1 MALNE
6 LMQTRTEIVP
16 LIPNT
21 GVQFLDLGF
30 SLVRK
35 DDVPQR
41 WSYFDPGDRAR
52 GSRVPPLVARGN
64 EEAEDGTTSSY
75 DLSIKSLVQMFERVW
90 MPLPLLRVQGLGFS
104 HGPTN
109 WARVYLARLAQ
120 PDEHGNEYRLVI
132 ALDTALMDYVEGDA
146 YLAPSPQ
153 DARNTHPFKLPS
165 YAEMQ
170 RGQRKGGLRT
180 GEAEPA
186 PVEWFF
192 NEQWVR
198 DWCFETFK
206 EMLERDER
214 SRKRHSFK
222 PLSDEE
228 IYEDYMQGPNEHLA
242 RYASF
247 LDLLHSLDIVPKFK
261 LVDRVTEP
269 RTSAIDVDLVLD
281 LGNSRSCGLL
291 IEADPAETKVNIRNA
306 VRLQIRDL
314 GLAEQV
320 YAQPFS
326 SRFEFTRARFG
337 RDHVSSR
344 SGRSGAFAWPTIVR
358 VGPEA
363 VRLSAL
369 RSGTEG
375 LSGLSSPKRYLW
387 DKKPQP
393 DSWRVSPSTV
403 QSGESSVAVDGPFT
417 ALVNNSGEAIHRIIP
432 EELEREPDKGI
443 LSLNAFY
450 ARGNLASFALGE
462 IFVQAITMMNSPMH
476 RLRRPV
482 NAELPRRL
490 RRIILTT
497 PTAMSLQERSILKEQ
512 AESARDMA
520 YVSMGLASIDYLAD
534 GKAIVV
540 YGPDAALNKAEQ
552 RSAGPEVALQWDE
565 ATATAAVYL
574 YTEIAQNYSGGARTF
589 FDTVRS
595 PENAADPACSDSLR
609 VATLDIGGGTTDL
622 VVISV
627 TAEGQGT
634 NLTLT
639 PFQEFREG
647 FNLAG
652 DDALLRVVREHV
664 IAPIRAR
671 LEREGLGDRA
681 GALLEQLLGGDH
693 GEKQAIEYVRRQQF
707 AAQVA
712 APIALGLLEVY
723 ESFDPLSPQP
733 SQQRSFNSFFTNES
747 RPAEDLLEHFNAAV
761 VKRGLTGFRLQDTVF
776 EVSAVHLDLT
786 VRSVFV
792 EMLRS
797 LGEVIHR
804 YRADLLILSGRTSR
818 LPAVRALLE
827 ECGGLPTHR
836 VISLHQFRV
845 GSWYPF
851 RDDRATVGDPKT
863 TAAVGAMICHL
874 GSGRLENFNLL
885 SDLLR
890 PRSTARYF
898 GKLSDDGRLLSE
910 DVHFSD
916 LDLDNPGY
924 ELPEL
929 PEEEL
934 LEFHGPMP
942 LGFRQ
947 LSVAW
952 WPGTRLYYMDF
963 ANREATERLQGK
975 MPLRVRFKR
984 KGGRTV
990 SDPRTGEEWVRE
1002 PGLDIDAI
1010 FDSQGMQVKTQLL
1023 CISLQTLDKPRG
1035 YWLDTGILLGS

>member
-1 MALNE
+1 MALPE
-6 LMQTRTEIVP
+6 LMHHLPDVVP

-30 SLVRK
+30 SLARK
-35 DDVPQR
+35 DDVPQK
-41 WSYFDPGDRAR
+41 WSYYDPDDRSR
-52 GSRVPPLVARGN
+52 GSRVPPVVARGS
-64 EEAEDGTTSSY
+64 EEVDEGLPPSY
-75 DLSIKSLVQMFERVW
+75 DVNIKSLVQMFDRTW

-120 PDEHGNEYRLVI
+120 PDEHGNDYRLVI

-153 DARNTHPFKLPS
+153 DARNTHPFKLPAHS
-165 YAEMQ
+165 DMQ
-170 RGQRKGGLRT
+170 RPIARRGGLT
-180 GEAEPA
+180 TEPVPA

-192 NEQWVR
+192 NEQWVQ

-206 EMLERDER
+206 EMLEKAER
-214 SRKRHSFK
+214 SRKRHAFK
-222 PLSDEE
+222 SLSDEDV
-228 IYEDYMQGPNEHLA
+228 YARMQGPNEHLA
-242 RYASF
+242 RYAAF
-247 LDLLHSLDIVPKFK
+247 VDLLHSLDIIPQFK

-269 RTSAIDVDLVLD
+269 RSPAIDVDLVLD

-291 IEADPAETKVNIRNA
+291 IEADPAEAKVDITRA

-314 GLAEQV
+314 GMAEQV

-326 SRFEFTRARFG
+326 SRFEFARARFG

-344 SGRSGAFAWPTIVR
+344 SGRSGAFGWPTIVR

-363 VRLSAL
+363 VRLSAQ

-375 LSGLSSPKRYLW
+375 SSGLSSPKRYLW
-387 DKKPQP
+387 DEDPQP
-393 DSWRVSPSTV
+393 DSWRVNPRTV
-403 QSGESSVAVDGPFT
+403 QTGESSVAADGPFS
-417 ALVNNSGEAIHRIIP
+417 ALVNNTGEAIHR
-432 EELEREPDKGI
+432 LSLARLQQDPDSGI

-450 ARGNLASFALGE
+450 ARRNLASFALGE

-476 RLRRPV
+476 RQRRPA

-497 PTAMSLQERSILKEQ
+497 PTAMPLKERSILKEQ
-512 AESARDMA
+512 AEAARDLA
-520 YVSMGLASIDYLAD
+520 YLSLGLASIDYDDD
-534 GKAIVV
+534 GRARIA
-540 YGPDAALNKAEQ
+540 YGPDAVLKPDQ
-552 RSAGPEVALQWDE
+552 PSAGPDVILKWDE

-589 FDTVRS
+589 FDTVRT
-595 PENAADPACSDSLR
+595 PENATDPACRDSLR

-622 VVISV
+622 VVLSIA
-627 TAEGQGT
+627 AEGQGN

-664 IAPIRAR
+664 IAPIRTR
-671 LEREGLGDRA
+671 LEHEGLGDRA
-681 GALLEQLLGGDH
+681 GALLEQLIGADH

-707 AAQVA
+707 AAQVT
-712 APIALGLLEVY
+712 APIALGMLEVY
-723 ESFDPLSPQP
+723 ESFDPLNPQP
-733 SQQRSFNSFFTNES
+733 SQPRNFDSFFTEEN

-776 EVSAVHLDLT
+776 EVSPAHLDLT

-804 YRADLLILSGRTSR
+804 YRSDLLILSGRTSR

-836 VISLHQFRV
+836 VIALHQFRV

-863 TAAVGAMICHL
+863 TAAVGALICML
-874 GSGRLENFNLL
+874 GGGQLQNFNLL
-885 SDLLR
+885 SDLFR

-898 GKLSDDGRLLSE
+898 GKLNDDGRLLAA
-910 DVHFSD
+910 DVYYSN
-916 LDLDNPGY
+916 LDLDNPDY
-924 ELPEL
+924 ELPEE
-929 PEEEL
+929 PF
-934 LEFHGPMP
+934 EFRGPVP

-947 LSVAW
+947 LPVDW
-952 WPGTRLYYMDF
+952 WPGTQLYHIGY
-963 ANREATERLQGK
+963 RTTEATRLLSGRV
-975 MPLRVRFKR
+975 PLQISLKRV
-984 KGGRTV
+984 GSTGTDSRTDEQWIK
-990 SDPRTGEEWVRE
+990 DPD
-1002 PGLDIDAI
+1002 LDIREVL
-1010 FDSQGMQVKTQLL
+1010 DSNGTPVNRNLL
-1023 CISLQTLDKPRG
+1023 RLRLQTLDKPRG

>member
-6 LMQTRTEIVP
+6 LMHELPDVVP

-30 SLVRK
+30 SLARK
-35 DDVPQR
+35 DEVPQK
-41 WSYFDPGDRAR
+41 WSYYDPGDRTR
-52 GSRVPPLVARGN
+52 GSRVPPVVARGT
-64 EEAEDGTTSSY
+64 EEGDEGLPPSY
-75 DLSIKSLVQMFERVW
+75 DVNIKSLVQMFDRSW

-109 WARVYLARLAQ
+109 WSRVYLARLSQ
-120 PDEHGNEYRLVI
+120 PDEHGNDYRLVI

-153 DARNTHPFKLPS
+153 DARNTHPFKLPAHS
-165 YAEMQ
+165 DMQ
-170 RGQRKGGLRT
+170 RPRSRKDPSSG
-180 GEAEPA
+180 EPA
-186 PVEWFF
+186 PAPAEWFF

-206 EMLERDER
+206 EMLEKAER
-214 SRKRHSFK
+214 SRKRHAFK
-222 PLSDEE
+222 PLSDDEV
-228 IYEDYMQGPNEHLA
+228 YERMQGPNEHLA
-242 RYASF
+242 RYAA
-247 LDLLHSLDIVPKFK
+247 LIDLLHSLDIIPQFK

-269 RTSAIDVDLVLD
+269 RTPAIDVDLVLD

-291 IEADPAETKVNIRNA
+291 IEADPAEAKVDITRA

-314 GLAEQV
+314 GMAEQV
-320 YAQPFS
+320 YAQPFA
-326 SRFEFTRARFG
+326 SRFEFARARFG

-363 VRLSAL
+363 VRLSGQ

-387 DKKPQP
+387 DEDRQP
-393 DSWRVSPSTV
+393 DSWRVNPRTV
-403 QSGESSVAVDGPFT
+403 QPGEPLVAADGPFT
-417 ALVNNSGEAIHRIIP
+417 ALVNNTGEAIHRLSP
-432 EELEREPDKGI
+432 ARLQHDPDSGI

-450 ARGNLASFALGE
+450 ARRNLASFTLGE
-462 IFVQAITMMNSPMH
+462 IFVQAITMMNAPMH
-476 RLRRPV
+476 RLRRPA

-497 PTAMSLQERSILKEQ
+497 PTAMPLKERSILKEQ
-512 AESARDMA
+512 AEAARDLA
-520 YVSMGLASIDYLAD
+520 YVSLGLASIDYEED
-534 GKAIVV
+534 GRARIV
-540 YGPDAALNKAEQ
+540 YGPDAVLKPDQ
-552 RSAGPEVALQWDE
+552 PSTGPDVILKWDE

-595 PENAADPACSDSLR
+595 PENAADPASRDSLR

-622 VVISV
+622 VVLSV
-627 TAEGQGT
+627 AAEGQGN

-639 PFQEFREG
+639 PYQEFREG

-664 IAPIRAR
+664 IAPIRTR

-681 GALLEQLLGGDH
+681 GALLEQLIGGDH

-712 APIALGLLEVY
+712 APIALGLLAVY
-723 ESFDPLSPQP
+723 ESFDPLNPQP
-733 SQQRSFNSFFTNES
+733 AQQRSFESFFTEDN
-747 RPAEDLLEHFNAAV
+747 RPAEDLMEHFNAAV
-761 VKRGLTGFRLQDTVF
+761 VKRGLAGFRLQDTVF
-776 EVSAVHLDLT
+776 EASPAHLDLT

-797 LGEVIHR
+797 LGEVVHR

-836 VISLHQFRV
+836 VIALHQFRV
-845 GSWYPF
+845 GPWYPF

-863 TAAVGAMICHL
+863 TAAVGALICLL
-874 GSGRLENFNLL
+874 GGGQLQNFNLL
-885 SDLLR
+885 SDLFR

-898 GKLSDDGRLLSE
+898 GKLSDDGRLLAA
-910 DVHFSD
+910 DVYYSNV
-916 LDLDNPGY
+916 DLDNTEY
-924 ELPEL
+924 ELPEE
-929 PEEEL
+929 PF
-934 LEFHGPMP
+934 EFRGPVP

-947 LSVAW
+947 LSVDW
-952 WPGTRLYYMDF
+952 WPGTRLYYIDY
-963 ANREATERLQGK
+963 ASTEAARAL
-975 MPLRVRFKR
+975 
-984 KGGRTV
+984 GGRVPLKV
-990 SDPRTGEEWVRE
+990 SLKRLGATG
-1002 PGLDIDAI
+1002 
-1010 FDSQGMQVKTQLL
+1010 FDSRTDDQWIKDPDLAIREVLDANDSPVNRNLL
-1023 CISLQTLDKPRG
+1023 RLRLQTLDKPRG

>member
-6 LMQTRTEIVP
+6 LMHELPDPVP

-30 SLVRK
+30 SIAHR
-35 DDVPQR
+35 DEVPQK
-41 WSYFDPGDRAR
+41 WSYYDPGARSR
-52 GSRVPPLVARGN
+52 GSRVPPVVARGS
-64 EEAEDGTTSSY
+64 EEGDEGLPPSY
-75 DLSIKSLVQMFERVW
+75 DVNIKSLVQMFDRIW

-120 PDEHGNEYRLVI
+120 PDEYGNDYRLVV

-165 YAEMQ
+165 HSDMQ
-170 RGQRKGGLRT
+170 QSQSRKDSAAADL
-180 GEAEPA
+180 APA
-186 PVEWFF
+186 QAEWFF

-206 EMLERDER
+206 EMLERAER
-214 SRKRHSFK
+214 GRKRHAFK
-222 PLSDEE
+222 ALSDEE
-228 IYEDYMQGPNEHLA
+228 VYERMQGPNEHLA
-242 RYASF
+242 RYAAF
-247 LDLLHSLDIVPKFK
+247 LDLLHSLDIIPQFK

-269 RTSAIDVDLVLD
+269 RAPAIDVDLVLD

-291 IEADPAETKVNIRNA
+291 IEADPAEAKVDITRA

-314 GLAEQV
+314 GMAEQV
-320 YAQPFS
+320 YAQPFA
-326 SRFEFTRARFG
+326 SRFEFARARFG

-363 VRLSAL
+363 VRLSGQ
-369 RSGTEG
+369 RSGSEG
-375 LSGLSSPKRYLW
+375 YSGLSTPKRYLW
-387 DKKPQP
+387 DEDRQP
-393 DSWRVSPSTV
+393 DSWRVNPRTV
-403 QSGESSVAVDGPFT
+403 QPGEPSVATGGPFI
-417 ALVNNSGEAIHRIIP
+417 ALVNDKGEAIHR
-432 EELEREPDKGI
+432 LSVARLQHEPDSGI

-450 ARGNLASFALGE
+450 ARRNLASFALGE
-462 IFVQAITMMNSPMH
+462 IFVQAITMMNAPMH
-476 RLRRPV
+476 RLRRSA

-497 PTAMSLQERSILKEQ
+497 PTAMPLKERSILKEQ
-512 AESARDMA
+512 AEAARDMA
-520 YVSMGLASIDYLAD
+520 YVSLGLASIEYQDD
-534 GKAIVV
+534 GRGSILF
-540 YGPDAALNKAEQ
+540 GPDAVLKPDQ
-552 RSAGPEVALQWDE
+552 PSAGPDVILKWDE

-595 PENAADPACSDSLR
+595 PENAADPACLDSLR

-622 VVISV
+622 VVLSV
-627 TAEGQGT
+627 AAEGQGN

-664 IAPIRAR
+664 IAPIRTR

-681 GALLEQLLGGDH
+681 GALLEQLIGADH
-693 GEKQAIEYVRRQQF
+693 SEKQAIEYVRRQQF
-707 AAQVA
+707 ATQVA
-712 APIALGLLEVY
+712 APIALGLLHVY
-723 ESFDPLSPQP
+723 EGFDPLNPQP
-733 SQQRSFNSFFTNES
+733 PQPRSFDSFFTDEN
-747 RPAEDLLEHFNAAV
+747 RPAEELLEHFNTAV

-776 EVSAVHLDLT
+776 EASPAHLDLT
-786 VRSVFV
+786 VRSVFA

-797 LGEVIHR
+797 LGEVVHR

-827 ECGGLPTHR
+827 ECCALPTHR
-836 VISLHQFRV
+836 VIALHQFRV

-851 RDDRATVGDPKT
+851 RDERATVGDPKT
-863 TAAVGAMICHL
+863 TAAVGALICLL
-874 GSGRLENFNLL
+874 GGGQLQNFNLL
-885 SDLLR
+885 SDLFR

-898 GKLSDDGRLLSE
+898 GKLSDRDRLLE
-910 DVHFSD
+910 ADVYYSD
-916 LDLDNPGY
+916 LDLDNPDY
-924 ELPEL
+924 ELPDE
-929 PEEEL
+929 PF
-934 LEFHGPMP
+934 EFRGPVP

-947 LSVAW
+947 LSAQW
-952 WPGTRLYYMDF
+952 WTGTRLYYMEY
-963 ANREATERLQGK
+963 ASPEAARML
-975 MPLRVRFKR
+975 
-984 KGGRTV
+984 GGRVPLKV
-990 SDPRTGEEWVRE
+990 SLRRLGSIASDGRTGDQWIKDPDIAISEV
-1002 PGLDIDAI
+1002 LDSNDAP
-1010 FDSQGMQVKTQLL
+1010 VNRNLL
-1023 CISLQTLDKPRG
+1023 RLRLQTLDNTRG
-1035 YWLDTGILLGS
+1035 YWLDTGNLLES